1 MVISEP
7 SSEEKNKIQT
17 RFETER
23 KKKSSFYD
31 IIMKLLNELKIDK
44 VDDYYDKIAEV
55 AKKLNWMYASED
67 KIIDNA
73 RKIIKMI
80 SENEND

>member
-1 MVISEP
+1 
-7 SSEEKNKIQT
+7 
-17 RFETER
+17 
-23 KKKSSFYD
+23 
-31 IIMKLLNELKIDK
+31 MKLLNELKIDK